1 MKKGAPFEWNELCRK
16 AFMKIKE
23 YLSHPLVLGAPIPR
37 KPLIL
42 YIAAQENSLGTLCVQ
57 ENGEGKDITRY
68 YLSRTLVGAKLT
80 YSPIEKIC
88 LSLIFPIQR
97 LRHCMQAHAVQA
109 VFKADPIMDIT
120 TEKRA
125 S

>member
-1 MKKGAPFEWNELCRK
+1 
-16 AFMKIKE
+16 MKIKE
-23 YLSHPLVLGAPIPR
+23 YLSHPPLLRAPIPHKR
-37 KPLIL
+37 LIL
-42 YIAAQENSLGTLCVQ
+42 CIAAKEKSLGTLCVQ

-97 LRHCMQAHAVQA
+97 LRHCMQAYAVQ
-109 VFKADPIMDIT
+109 VVSKADPI
-120 TEKRA
+120 
-125 S
+125 

>member
-1 MKKGAPFEWNELCRK
+1 M
-16 AFMKIKE
+16 
-23 YLSHPLVLGAPIPR
+23 
-37 KPLIL
+37 
-42 YIAAQENSLGTLCVQ
+42 YIAAEEKSLGILRAQ
-57 ENGEGKDITRY
+57 ENGEGKAVTLY
-68 YLSRTLVGAKLT
+68 YLTRTLVGAELT

-88 LSLIFPIQR
+88 LSLIFSIQR